1 MHGTTRPCD
10 RVRRPTRRPW
20 PAVLLVLAS
29 CAGDPALTDATAPTT
44 TPVSPTTPV
53 SSTTSTAPAS
63 TAPASTAPA
72 STGAVIVDSPT
83 TSSTSPTFPTSKFA
97 GLGDEPVAFELS
109 VELQA
114 VLDASAAG
122 DGVTATVIT
131 PQGTW
136 SGATGFAAGDRAMTP
151 DDQMSIAS
159 ITKTLVAAQV
169 MQLVEAGE
177 LHLDDRVADRLPPDV
192 AFDTN
197 GATIVDLLSMRSGYP
212 ETLADAATW
221 ETLSTDPLHSWTRQE
236 VLATVADE
244 RAPVGQRFE
253 YRGANY
259 VLLGLIV
266 EHVTGRALV
275 EVLRGGV
282 LAGDGYGRLIYQPDE
297 RPTEPMALPNAAPAD
312 TLESVG
318 GYLPTLAAATA
329 TNAEGAMASDAPSL
343 ARWWRALCAGEV
355 VSAATLDEMTDFTER
370 PQYGLGII
378 DKRSDYGA
386 GALGHTGSLLGF
398 TTTALCFPEQGIVV
412 VVLANGEHDVDATA
426 GNLVRAASS

>member
-1 MHGTTRPCD
+1 
-10 RVRRPTRRPW
+10 
-20 PAVLLVLAS
+20 VLAS
-29 CAGDPALTDATAPTT
+29 CAGDPVLTVSTAPMTTRASST
-44 TPVSPTTPV
+44 TPVP
-53 SSTTSTAPAS
+53 STTSAAPES
-63 TAPASTAPA
+63 TR
-72 STGAVIVDSPT
+72 VITTESPT
-83 TSSTSPTFPTSKFA
+83 LPTRPTRPTFPTSKFA
-97 GLGDEPVAFELS
+97 GLGDEPVADELA

-122 DGVTATVIT
+122 DGVTATLIT

-151 DDQMSIAS
+151 ADQMSIAS

-177 LHLDDRVADRLPPDV
+177 LNLDDRVADRLPPDV
-192 AFDTN
+192 EFDAN
-197 GATIVDLLSMRSGYP
+197 GATIVDLLSMRSGFP

-221 ETLSTDPLHSWTRQE
+221 DTLSSDPLHAWTPHE

-244 RAPVGQRFE
+244 RGTVGRTFE

-297 RPTEPMALPNAAPAD
+297 RPTEPMALPNAAPTD
-312 TLESVG
+312 TLDSVG
-318 GYLPTLAAATA
+318 GNLPTLAAVTA
-329 TNAEGAMASDAPSL
+329 TNAEGAMASDSASL
-343 ARWWRALCAGEV
+343 ARWWRTLCAGEV
-355 VSAATLDEMTDFTER
+355 VSAATLDEMTDFSER

-378 DKRSDYGA
+378 DKRSEYGS

-412 VVLANGEHDVDATA
+412 VVLANREHDVDTTA
-426 GNLVRAASS
+426 GELIRAASS

>member
-1 MHGTTRPCD
+1 MLGTKRCCD
-10 RVRRPTRRPW
+10 RSRRASRQLW
-20 PAVLLVLAS
+20 PAVVGVLVLAS
-29 CAGDPALTDATAPTT
+29 CAGNPALTVPTASST
-44 TPVSPTTPV
+44 TPVSTTLPTT
-53 SSTTSTAPAS
+53 A
-63 TAPASTAPA
+63 
-72 STGAVIVDSPT
+72 SPT
-83 TSSTSPTFPTSKFA
+83 TSATSESTSVATTGSPTSPTPPMFPTSAFA
-97 GLGDEPVAFELS
+97 ALGDEPVPDEPA

-114 VLDASAAG
+114 VLEASAGG
-122 DGVTATVIT
+122 DGVTATLIT

-412 VVLANGEHDVDATA
+412 VVLANDEHDVDATA